1 MIIKLEISHMIIR
14 RRDYDAR
21 ERELKEKQRALD
33 EKEKKLKETEKEG
46 QMIFKEQ
53 QGGFGLKGGGAKLT
67 EFKQKLL
74 KANGASDKLPATFDN
89 FEKLLEDDEKKKKY
103 RNIQDK
109 LYELTAHYKKLK
121 TSNLVSDSVDKEEV
135 LKDFVDNDGSN
146 LFEKMLYQ
154 YNTDFR
160 DSTEEIAKNN
170 FYDNVENNDLDPEK
184 ELALNIYDKLIFV
197 VVIIILRLAALQ
209 ATYYFIDRDVVLN
222 IKRAIYYYTTAY
234 TIIFFLFMFIVN
246 VDVFRLRIVF
256 NFLNMH
262 INATGIFGH
271 AIINIII
278 AYLIY
283 LLILNINKEPARTK
297 LSKNEKVKL
306 KYKLDVLTLTI
317 GIFMVI
323 ITLVI

>member
-1 MIIKLEISHMIIR
+1 
-14 RRDYDAR
+14 
-21 ERELKEKQRALD
+21 LK
-33 EKEKKLKETEKEG
+33 
-46 QMIFKEQ
+46 
-53 QGGFGLKGGGAKLT
+53 
-67 EFKQKLL
+67 
-74 KANGASDKLPATFDN
+74 
-89 FEKLLEDDEKKKKY
+89 
-103 RNIQDK
+103 
-109 LYELTAHYKKLK
+109 AHYKKLK

-160 DSTEEIAKNN
+160 DTTEEIAKNN

-209 ATYYFIDRDVVLN
+209 ATYYFIDRDVVVN

-283 LLILNINKEPARTK
+283 LLILNINKEPSRTK